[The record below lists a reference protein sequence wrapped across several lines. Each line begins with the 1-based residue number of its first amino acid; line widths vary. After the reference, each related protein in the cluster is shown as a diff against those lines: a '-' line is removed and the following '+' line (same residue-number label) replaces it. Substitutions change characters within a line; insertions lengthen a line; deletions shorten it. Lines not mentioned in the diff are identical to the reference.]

1 MVDRD
6 IMIEMLVTDKSEK
19 EAEEVSKMNG
29 SKNSIFLLP
38 RNKETINKSLYYSN
52 MNNHFGL

>member
-1 MVDRD
+1 MVDHES
-6 IMIEMLVTDKSEK
+6 MIEMLVTDKSEK